1 VNFALQIDEP
11 TQYEFWAADLN
22 QDGDINVLD
31 VISVVNIILYED
43 DLQRSDSGDAKIYQ
57 NEKEIQI
64 QGSDVA
70 GFQIVFS
77 ENIDINQIQ
86 IPDGW
91 ISKSHNN
98 SLIAYTIDG
107 NLLNGRIIINFNQ
120 SIEIIELI
128 VADANSEA
136 IMTSINVLPNKI
148 SFKGNFP
155 NPFNPETSIIY
166 TLSKDTQVNL
176 SIYNLSG
183 QVVQTLVNEQQY
195 AGEFL
200 ISWSAQNL
208 PSGIYIAQLMVDGES
223 FTQKMM
229 LMK

>member
-1 VNFALQIDEP
+1 
-11 TQYEFWAADLN
+11 
-22 QDGDINVLD
+22 
-31 VISVVNIILYED
+31 
-43 DLQRSDSGDAKIYQ
+43 
-57 NEKEIQI
+57 
-64 QGSDVA
+64 
-70 GFQIVFS
+70 
-77 ENIDINQIQ
+77 
-86 IPDGW
+86 
-91 ISKSHNN
+91 
-98 SLIAYTIDG
+98 
-107 NLLNGRIIINFNQ
+107 
-120 SIEIIELI
+120 
-128 VADANSEA
+128 
-136 IMTSINVLPNKI
+136 MTSINILPNKI

-183 QVVQTLVNEQQY
+183 QLVQTLVNEQQY
-195 AGEFL
+195 AGKFI